1 MHTSATLSAS
11 INFVDTTM
19 PYIIAVLIMVLAS
32 VGFTFF
38 KVSDNTVV
46 ADNSAPIVVSS
57 VTTEAARVTSTSPQ
71 AEFASTTGVAEAIP
85 EATTAHP
92 VTVPLPSSGTPT
104 PTPSPT
110 PTPTPIPTP
119 SPTPAPVVLNDYK
132 NGTYSTR
139 STYRTPGGTYTMNF
153 SATISN
159 DTISN
164 TSLSIDPGSDSYS
177 KRFINSYQSTVIGQ
191 DLGSVHPSRIGGASL
206 TTRAFNTALDTIR
219 QQAAT

>member
-1 MHTSATLSAS
+1 
-11 INFVDTTM
+11 M
-19 PYIIAVLIMVLAS
+19 PYIIAVLVMVLAS

-71 AEFASTTGVAEAIP
+71 AEFASTTGVAKAIP
-85 EATTAHP
+85 EAPTAQP

-104 PTPSPT
+104 PTPS